1 MKLDIK
7 KLFFIAAVTVTACV
21 LASGAIKA
29 ITTEPEKTPQI
40 TASAETTPQNTY
52 VLTQKH
58 GRIVA
63 YIKGVEIPYI
73 ETTTAVN
80 SLPYDVQ
87 EKLRKGI
94 EFDSLSDLKALMNE
108 YCS

>member
-7 KLFFIAAVTVTACV
+7 KMFYLTAIVITACV
-21 LASGAIKA
+21 IASAVVSA
-29 ITTEPEKTPQI
+29 ITTEPEKPSHI
-40 TASAETTPQNTY
+40 TSTAEEEQRDTY
-52 VLTQKH
+52 ILTQKH

-87 EKLRKGI
+87 EKLQKGI
-94 EFDSLSDLKALMNE
+94 EFSSLEELKAVMNE